1 MKKNLLLIALLA
13 GTISLSQAQQRPQ
26 RNPEEMAKRNLEM
39 LDKRLSLTDDQK
51 AKISVIVISQRKS
64 MNSLR
69 NAAAAGTD
77 RQALRSKMQSLQQAQ
92 QEEIKKVLTDTQL
105 KAYETY
111 LTEQR
116 DRMGDGGQRRIRE
129 RPAN

>member
-26 RNPEEMAKRNLEM
+26 RNPEEMTKRNLEM

-51 AKISVIVISQRKS
+51 AKISAVLLSQSKTID
-64 MNSLR
+64 SLR
-69 NAAAAGTD
+69 NTAGAQGD
-77 RQALRSKMQSLQQAQ
+77 RQAMRSKMQSLQQENQ
-92 QEEIKKVLTDTQL
+92 QKIKEVLTDVQ
-105 KAYETY
+105 KKSYETL
-111 LTEQR
+111 LTEQQN
-116 DRMGDGGQRRIRE
+116 RMGDGGQRRIRE

>member
-13 GTISLSQAQQRPQ
+13 GAISLSQAQQRPQ
-26 RNPEEMAKRNLEM
+26 GDPQEMAKRNLEM

-51 AKISVIVISQRKS
+51 AKISAILQSRSRAVD
-64 MNSLR
+64 SLR
-69 NAAAAGTD
+69 NAAGAQGD
-77 RQALRSKMQSLQQAQ
+77 RQAMRSKMQLVQ
-92 QEEIKKVLTDTQL
+92 QENQQKIKEVLTDVQ
-105 KAYETY
+105 KKSYETL

-116 DRMGDGGQRRIRE
+116 NRMGSGGQRRIRE